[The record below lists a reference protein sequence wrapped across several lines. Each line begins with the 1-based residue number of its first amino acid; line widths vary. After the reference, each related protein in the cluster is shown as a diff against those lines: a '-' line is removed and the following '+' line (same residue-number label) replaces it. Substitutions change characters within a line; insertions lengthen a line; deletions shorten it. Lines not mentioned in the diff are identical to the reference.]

1 MALQTDLLFIT
12 DLNKGVAVTELRPL
26 LFTGDEESH
35 RFVVEVMRDGQAE
48 NLSGT
53 SVVGYFIRADEAM
66 VTLEGSV
73 DSQGRAV
80 VALKKNCYSIHGR
93 YQLVIRVTQGDVK
106 TTIFCA
112 DGYMRHTTSDTIIDE
127 ENVIPSL
134 DDLLAQIA
142 VMEEATA
149 RANAAADKANN
160 AQGPAGATPN
170 LTIGTVSTLPAGSLA
185 TATLTGTAENPVL
198 NLGLPKGVD
207 GDGAD
212 GTVQSVNGQTGAVQL
227 TAADVGAVASVNGK
241 TGNVMLTAEDVGA
254 VESVNGKTGAFSLT
268 AEDVG
273 AAMATHAHTAAEA
286 NAIERGA
293 NGIIEANTVANPG
306 NIAVNSYISQYT
318 VEATKIEGYRFVGVL
333 TVSSNSSYTL
343 PYATWHSGEN
353 IVYSLRNLST
363 KEVDPTVTFRCLYV
377 QE

>member
-1 MALQTDLLFIT
+1 MALQTDLLFTT
-12 DLNKGVAVTELRPL
+12 DLHKGVSVTEVRPL

-35 RFVVEVMRDGQAE
+35 RFVVEVKHDNQTE

-66 VTLEGSV
+66 VTLDGSV

-80 VALKKNCYSIHGR
+80 IVLNKNCYSIHGR
-93 YQLVIRVTQGDVK
+93 YQLVIRVTKDDVK
-106 TTIFCA
+106 TTVFCA

-134 DDLLAQIA
+134 DDLLAQVA

-160 AQGPAGATPN
+160 AQGPAGVTPN
-170 LTIGTVSTLPAGSLA
+170 LTIGTVNTLPAGSLA
-185 TATLTGTAENPVL
+185 TATLTGTAEEPVL
-198 NLGLPKGVD
+198 NLGIPKGVD

-212 GTVQSVNGQTGAVQL
+212 GMVQSVNGQTGAVHL
-227 TAADVGAVASVNGK
+227 TASDIGAVQSVNGQ
-241 TGNVMLTAEDVGA
+241 TGAVVLTAEDVGA

-268 AEDVG
+268 ASDVG
-273 AAMATHAHTAAEA
+273 AATETHAHTAAEA

-293 NGIIEANTVANPG
+293 NGIIEANTVVKASSIEVG
-306 NIAVNSYISQYT
+306 GYLSQET
-318 VEATKIEGYRFVGVL
+318 VEATVIEGYRLVAVL

-343 PYATWHSGEN
+343 PYAVWLSGGN

-363 KEVDPTVTFRCLYV
+363 KAIEPNITFRCLYV